1 MEVWNDVVGH
11 EIYLGIYRAEVESGF
26 VRGFGF
32 ISERGNLLPP
42 VYAVCQRFNADNGGF
57 ATEND
62 ELMRG
67 RRGQLHTLFVAAES
81 PSFGGPSFGA
91 RLPSGEIF
99 AAKSP

>member
-1 MEVWNDVVGH
+1 MVGH

-26 VRGFGF
+26 VRSFGF
-32 ISERGNLLPP
+32 ISERATYYPRCTR
-42 VYAVCQRFNADNGGF
+42 YARGSTRTTTEF
-57 ATEND
+57 ATENN

-67 RRGQLHTLFVAAES
+67 RRGRLHTLFAAAES